1 MKNKLVFLLLLSF
14 SLNLIVPPFTL
25 AIADEKKVAIVID
38 DFGNNMKGTKEILSL
53 PATLTVAVMPFLTTT
68 KEDAEL
74 AHKIG
79 HEVILHLPMEPR
91 KGKKSWLG
99 PGAITTDLSDE
110 EIFKRVNAAIDD
122 VPHIVGINNHMG
134 SKATS
139 DERVMRIV
147 LGVCKERG
155 LFYLDSKTSG
165 KSVVA
170 EIATEL
176 GVPYLEN
183 ELFFDEVYTT
193 KHIIKQTN
201 QLIRKMDEQDS
212 IIAIGH
218 VGVAGEKTA
227 SVLKQYIPTLKRKAK
242 TVPLSDLLLDK
253 VEPIIE
259 INMVVM
265 VNTFK

>member
-1 MKNKLVFLLLLSF
+1 MKNKLYILLILLFSVLVF
-14 SLNLIVPPFTL
+14 VPCYTFASTV
-25 AIADEKKVAIVID
+25 EKKVAIVID
-38 DFGNNMKGTKEILSL
+38 DFGNNMKGTDEILSL
-53 PATLTVAVMPFLTTT
+53 PATLTIAVMPFLSTT

-74 AHKIG
+74 AHKLG

-110 EIFKRVNAAIDD
+110 EIHKRVNAAMDE

-147 LGVCKERG
+147 LQICKERG
-155 LFYLDSKTSG
+155 LYYLDSKTSG

-170 EIATEL
+170 KIATEL

-193 KHIIKQTN
+193 KHIVRQAN
-201 QLIRKMDEQDS
+201 QLLKRMDEKDS

-253 VEPIIE
+253 MEPIFE
-259 INMVVM
+259 ITHNKKT
-265 VNTFK
+265 N